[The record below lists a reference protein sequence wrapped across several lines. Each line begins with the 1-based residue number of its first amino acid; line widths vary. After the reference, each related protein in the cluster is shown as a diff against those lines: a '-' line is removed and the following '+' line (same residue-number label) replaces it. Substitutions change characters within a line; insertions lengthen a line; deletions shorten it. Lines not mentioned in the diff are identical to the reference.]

1 MNPGIREI
9 LFEKKPLSPSF
20 TDAFRKGSYI
30 LLVSQS
36 IFNNEMPEK
45 ARKKVNSDMEM
56 ILLTLAEARV
66 LGCLIEK
73 EATTPDYY
81 PLTLNALQTACNQ
94 KSSRNPVVDYDA
106 KEVVRAVD
114 GLRSKKLA
122 LLIGQGG
129 ARVPKYQHIARE
141 TLALPPDQLALL
153 ACLLLRGAQ
162 TAGEL
167 KVRTERLFQFE
178 SPEQVEAALESMC
191 AQAEAPYVV
200 KLPRQPGQRECRYAH
215 LLCGEPEIIEEESTT
230 VAPEMA
236 RVQLEQKENRIAQL
250 ESQLDELRGQLEEL
264 RQEFIEFRKLL
275 E

>member
-1 MNPGIREI
+1 MD
-9 LFEKKPLSPSF
+9 
-20 TDAFRKGSYI
+20 T
-30 LLVSQS
+30 
-36 IFNNEMPEK
+36 
-45 ARKKVNSDMEM
+45 

-66 LGCLIEK
+66 LGCLMEK
-73 EATTPDYY
+73 EVTTPDYY
-81 PLTLNALQTACNQ
+81 PLTLNALQAACNQ

-167 KVRTERLFQFE
+167 KVRSERLFQFE
-178 SPEQVEAALESMC
+178 SPEQVEAILESMC
-191 AQAEAPYVV
+191 VQAEAVLV
-200 KLPRQPGQRECRYAH
+200 MKLPRQPGKRECRYAH
-215 LLCGEPEIIEEESTT
+215 LLCGAPEITDDETAPPGAETARLQVEQEES
-230 VAPEMA
+230 
-236 RVQLEQKENRIAQL
+236 RLAQL
-250 ESQLDELRGQLEEL
+250 ERQLEEL
-264 RQEFIEFRKLL
+264 RSQLGELRQEFTAFRKLL

>member
-1 MNPGIREI
+1 
-9 LFEKKPLSPSF
+9 
-20 TDAFRKGSYI
+20 
-30 LLVSQS
+30 
-36 IFNNEMPEK
+36 
-45 ARKKVNSDMEM
+45 MEM

-73 EATTPDYY
+73 EVTTPDYY
-81 PLTLNALQTACNQ
+81 PLTLNALQAACNQ

-178 SPEQVEAALESMC
+178 SPEQVEAVLESMC
-191 AQAEAPYVV
+191 TQAEAPYVV
-200 KLPRQPGQRECRYAH
+200 KLPRQPGKRECRYAH
-215 LLCGEPEIIEEESTT
+215 LLCGEPEITEEETT
-230 VAPEMA
+230 IAPEMA
-236 RVQLEQKENRIAQL
+236 RVQLEQEENRIAQL
-250 ESQLDELRGQLEEL
+250 ESQLEELRSQHEEL